1 MRIIA
6 GSAGGRPLKAP
17 PDGLRPTMDRV
28 RGAIFSSLGESVP
41 GARVLDLF
49 AGSGGM
55 GIEAL
60 SRGAE
65 SAVFVDENE
74 RCVRCIR
81 ENLHMAK
88 VEGVLQTM
96 DAYRFIDLY
105 AGESAFDLIFA
116 DPPYSKKQGDIDHAA
131 ALAGSMKLA
140 AALKPGGLFVL
151 ERQSRGADLA
161 GSVFE
166 ILRTKRYGGSEVL
179 YLARK

>member
-28 RGAIFSSLGESVP
+28 RAAIFSSLGDRVP
-41 GARVLDLF
+41 EAHVLDLF

-55 GIEAL
+55 GIESL
-60 SRGAE
+60 SRGSE

-81 ENLHMAK
+81 ENLRMAK
-88 VEGVLQTM
+88 VEGVVQTM
-96 DAYRFIDLY
+96 DAYRFLDLY
-105 AGESAFDLIFA
+105 AEEASFDLIFA
-116 DPPYSKKQGDIDHAA
+116 DPPYSKKQGDTDHSAI
-131 ALAGSMKLA
+131 LTSSLKLA
-140 AALKPGGLFVL
+140 SALKPDGLFVL
-151 ERQSRGADLA
+151 ERQSGGPALVD
-161 GSVFE
+161 SIFE
-166 ILRTKRYGGSEVL
+166 IVRCKRYGGSEIL

>member
-28 RGAIFSSLGESVP
+28 RAAIFSSLSERVP
-41 GARVLDLF
+41 GSSVLDLF

-60 SRGAE
+60 SRGAD

-81 ENLHMAK
+81 ENLRMAK
-88 VEGVLQTM
+88 AEATVQTM

-105 AGESAFDLIFA
+105 AAEDSFDLIFA
-116 DPPYSKKQGDIDHAA
+116 DPPYSKKQGDTDHAA
-131 ALAGSMKLA
+131 ALASLPKLA
-140 AALKPGGLFVL
+140 AALKPEGLFVL
-151 ERQSRGADLA
+151 ERQSGGPALADA
-161 GSVFE
+161 CFE
-166 ILRTKRYGGSEVL
+166 VLRCKRYGGSEVL